1 MVTTSPSRNFLTDD
15 APFEGAASE
24 WVNGYLAGLS
34 AVVESDRARASA
46 NAGPDPDAPP
56 LTILYGSQ
64 SGTSEALSKQ
74 LKKRGVAT
82 GYNPAVSTLDGFD
95 FDALPEVKHL
105 LVVCS
110 TFGEGDPPDNA
121 QKFTDW
127 ILSDAAPRLEGV
139 SYSVCAMGDRSYTH
153 FCKSGTDLDKRMAE
167 LGATRL
173 TDCVT
178 CDVGYED
185 DFAAWSE
192 AVFTSDSIVEH
203 AGEPPSGLPV
213 EEEVSPTGWDKN
225 NPYFASLLEA
235 RNLSGAESAKEVN
248 HIELLLSGSGLEYE
262 VGDALGVWA
271 TNDPILVEHL
281 LAHCSVTGTDRVLIK
296 GEYFPIR
303 LALQSKLDVVTLTQ
317 ATLDDLG
324 MDAEMGDFKGLQL
337 IDAVAKYEPKLSA
350 QGLADALRPLQPR
363 LYSIA
368 SSPKA
373 HPGEVHLTVGAVRYE
388 LEGSSRKGV
397 ASTFLADR
405 CGFGGRVGVY
415 VHKAPHFQ
423 LTSDDAA
430 PVIMVGPGTGIA
442 PFRAFL
448 EEREARQAT
457 GKSWLFFGDQHEA
470 TDFLYREQLE
480 GMQASGVL
488 TKLSLAWSRD
498 GKEKVYVQDLMR
510 AAADELFAWMET
522 GGCFYVCGDAA
533 RMAGDVDTAL
543 RQIVGGRKGL
553 DEAGVQAYMDA
564 LVAAGRY
571 QRDVY

>member
-15 APFEGAASE
+15 APFEGAARE

-153 FCKSGTDLDKRMAE
+153 FCKSGTDLDERMAE

-192 AVFTSDSIVEH
+192 AVFTSDSIVEN
-203 AGEPPSGLPV
+203 AGDPPSGLV
-213 EEEVSPTGWDKN
+213 EEEEAAPTGWDKN
-225 NPYFASLLEA
+225 NPYYATLLES
-235 RNLSGAESAKEVN
+235 RNLSADGSAKEVN
-248 HIELLLSGSGLEYE
+248 HVEILLSGLGTGVRGGRRPRGVAHQQPGGGRARAELLRHHRHRPRADQGR
-262 VGDALGVWA
+262 VLPHPHGPAHQAGHRDADAGDAG
-271 TNDPILVEHL
+271 
-281 LAHCSVTGTDRVLIK
+281 
-296 GEYFPIR
+296 
-303 LALQSKLDVVTLTQ
+303 
-317 ATLDDLG
+317 
-324 MDAEMGDFKGLQL
+324 
-337 IDAVAKYEPKLSA
+337 
-350 QGLADALRPLQPR
+350 
-363 LYSIA
+363 
-368 SSPKA
+368 
-373 HPGEVHLTVGAVRYE
+373 
-388 LEGSSRKGV
+388 
-397 ASTFLADR
+397 
-405 CGFGGRVGVY
+405 
-415 VHKAPHFQ
+415 
-423 LTSDDAA
+423 
-430 PVIMVGPGTGIA
+430 GPG
-442 PFRAFL
+442 
-448 EEREARQAT
+448 
-457 GKSWLFFGDQHEA
+457 S
-470 TDFLYREQLE
+470 
-480 GMQASGVL
+480 
-488 TKLSLAWSRD
+488 
-498 GKEKVYVQDLMR
+498 
-510 AAADELFAWMET
+510 
-522 GGCFYVCGDAA
+522 
-533 RMAGDVDTAL
+533 
-543 RQIVGGRKGL
+543 
-553 DEAGVQAYMDA
+553 
-564 LVAAGRY
+564 
-571 QRDVY
+571 